1 MQTEK
6 PVYEEIEDL
15 LGKVEQNERLRVV
28 EEAKP
33 VRFGTNGSFL

>member
-15 LGKVEQNERLRVV
+15 LGKVEPNERLCVV

-33 VRFGTNGSFL
+33 VRFGTDGSLL